1 MCPKLLRRLWYLL
14 KVVWR
19 KGKVP
24 DCWQQAEGIFTPKE
38 KDSKTVTQFR
48 TISLLNV
55 EGKIF
60 FAVLAKRMTQY
71 LTSNQY
77 IDTSVQKGGVPGF
90 SGCVEHTSALSQII
104 REAKIN
110 QKDLTVVWLDLANAY
125 GSIPHKLIETA
136 LKHYHIPDHVQQIIN
151 GYFSNIQLRFAV
163 GEQSTPWIRLEKGIV
178 TGCTISVVLFV
189 MGMNLIINAAKRE
202 TRGPKTTSGIY
213 LPSNRGFMDD
223 LTVTTTTHVQA
234 RWVLRALN
242 ETVTWARM
250 KFKPKKSRSLVIKK
264 GKVTQRFILQVQ
276 SEDIPSIVDNPI
288 KCLGKWYDASL
299 NDTSSTNRTKNQ
311 LQEGLKQIDQTSLP
325 GKFKAWLYQH

>member
-1 MCPKLLRRLWYLL
+1 MCPKLLRRLWNLL

-38 KDSKTVTQFR
+38 KDTKTFTQFR

-90 SGCVEHTSALSQII
+90 SGCVEHTSALSHII
-104 REAKIN
+104 REAKVN

-163 GEQSTPWIRLEKGIV
+163 GE
-178 TGCTISVVLFV
+178 
-189 MGMNLIINAAKRE
+189 
-202 TRGPKTTSGIY
+202 
-213 LPSNRGFMDD
+213 
-223 LTVTTTTHVQA
+223 H
-234 RWVLRALN
+234 
-242 ETVTWARM
+242 
-250 KFKPKKSRSLVIKK
+250 
-264 GKVTQRFILQVQ
+264 
-276 SEDIPSIVDNPI
+276 SI
-288 KCLGKWYDASL
+288 
-299 NDTSSTNRTKNQ
+299 T
-311 LQEGLKQIDQTSLP
+311 
-325 GKFKAWLYQH
+325 